1 MRVLPALVVVGGA
14 ASFAD
19 AQRVV
24 SMGIGKTKRLPPL
37 HKRTILQEL
46 HNNLTGGGYYAEV
59 SLGTPPQTVRL
70 IVDTGSSDVWVL
82 DNNADLCTDRSMQE
96 YYGGGC
102 IATFDPSESSTY
114 TALSDTPFQIAY
126 LDGSGANGTYFQDH
140 INIGGT
146 EIESLQMGLAEES
159 TINSG
164 LLGIGYSANVA
175 ATDLYPTIIDLL
187 EEQGLIALRAYSLWL
202 NSYSSDMGTILF
214 GGVDTEKFVGDL
226 IAVPVLPDSRTGIYH
241 SFAVTLSSLVLNYT
255 NGSTDTIIQQP
266 VPVIL
271 DSGTTLT
278 YLPTRIADDIY
289 SALGAVDDTS
299 VTGLVYVDCAYLRN
313 ESGLTFDYQFGGPGG
328 PLVRVPV
335 NEVVLDNIR
344 EYVELGLW
352 IPPDMPFADEDVCS
366 FGIHPGDQ
374 GIFLL
379 GDTFL
384 RSAYVVY
391 DLENHEVA
399 MAQAHINTTRSNVLE
414 ITGDGIPDVSG
425 VASQVTAEQTAT
437 GLPGPGGG
445 LPTVTITAT
454 ASPGP
459 NDSWT
464 AGSKTLTAPSALEVA
479 AIAAVAALSGLMGVG
494 LFVL

>member
-1 MRVLPALVVVGGA
+1 MRLLPALVAVGGT
-14 ASFAD
+14 ASFAA

-37 HKRTILQEL
+37 HKRADPILQEL
-46 HNNLTGGGYYAEV
+46 HNNVTGGGYYAEV
-59 SLGTPPQTVRL
+59 SVGTPPQTVSL
-70 IVDTGSSDVWVL
+70 ILDTGSSDVWVL
-82 DNNADLCTDRSMQE
+82 DSNANLCTSSRMQE
-96 YYGGGC
+96 ENGGGC
-102 IATFDPSESSTY
+102 IATFNPSESSTY

-146 EIESLQMGLAEES
+146 EIQSLQMGLAEES

-175 ATDLYPTIIDLL
+175 TRDQYPNIIDTL
-187 EEQGLIALRAYSLWL
+187 EAQGLVTIKAYSLWL
-202 NSYSSDMGTILF
+202 NAYSADMGTILF
-214 GGVDTEKFVGDL
+214 GGVDTEKFVDEL
-226 IAVPVLPDSRTGIYH
+226 IAVPVLPDSQTGIYH
-241 SFAVTLSSLVLNYT
+241 SFTVTLSSLILNYT
-255 NGSTDTIIQQP
+255 DGSTETIIQQP

-278 YLPTRIADDIY
+278 YLPPRMTYNIY

-299 VTGLVYVDCAYLRN
+299 YTGLVYVDCEYLRN
-313 ESGLTFDYQFGGPGG
+313 ESGLTFDFQFGGRGG

-335 NEVVLDNIR
+335 NEVVLDNVR
-344 EYVELGLW
+344 EYIELGLP
-352 IPPDMPFADEDVCS
+352 IPPGMPFADDVCS
-366 FGIHPGDQ
+366 LGIHPGDQ
-374 GIFLL
+374 GIYLL

-391 DLENHEVA
+391 DLEHHEVA
-399 MAQAHINTTRSNVLE
+399 IAQANINSSRSNVLE
-414 ITGDGIPDVSG
+414 ITREGIPEVSG

-437 GLPGPGGG
+437 GLPGPGGN
-445 LPTVTITAT
+445 LPTVTVT
-454 ASPGP
+454 ASPNPNNDENAGP
-459 NDSWT
+459 
-464 AGSKTLTAPSALEVA
+464 KTLTTPPTWEVA
-479 AIAAVAALSGLMGVG
+479 AIAAVAGLSGLMGVG

>member
-1 MRVLPALVVVGGA
+1 MRVLPALIAVGGT
-14 ASFAD
+14 ASFAT

-24 SMGIGKTKRLPPL
+24 SMGIGKAKRLPPL
-37 HKRTILQEL
+37 HKRAILQEL

-59 SLGTPPQTVRL
+59 SVGTPPQIVNL

-82 DNNADLCTDRSMQE
+82 DSNADLCTSRSMQDE
-96 YYGGGC
+96 YGGGC

-114 TALSDTPFQIAY
+114 TALSDAPFQIAY

-146 EIESLQMGLAEES
+146 EIESLQMGLADES

-175 ATDLYPTIIDLL
+175 TMIPYPNIIDLL
-187 EEQGLIALRAYSLWL
+187 EEQGLIAIRAYSLWL
-202 NSYSSDMGTILF
+202 NAYSADMGTILF
-214 GGVDTEKFVGDL
+214 GGVDTEKFVGEL

-241 SFAVTLSSLVLNYT
+241 SFTVTLSSLILSYAD
-255 NGSTDTIIQQP
+255 GSADPIIQQP

-278 YLPTRIADDIY
+278 YLPPRIAYNIY
-289 SALGAVDDTS
+289 SALGAVDDTLY
-299 VTGLVYVDCAYLRN
+299 TGLVYIDCTYLRN
-313 ESGLTFDYQFGGPGG
+313 GSGLTFDFQFGGSSG

-335 NEVVLDNIR
+335 NEMVLDNVR
-344 EYVELGLW
+344 EYIELGLP
-352 IPPDMPFADEDVCS
+352 IPPGMPFADDDVCS
-366 FGIHPGDQ
+366 FGIQPGDQ
-374 GIFLL
+374 GIYLL

-399 MAQAHINTTRSNVLE
+399 MAQAHINNPGSNVLE
-414 ITGDGIPDVSG
+414 ITRDGIPDVSG

-437 GLPGPGGG
+437 GLPGPGGAV
-445 LPTVTITAT
+445 PTVTVT
-454 ASPGP
+454 ASPDP
-459 NDSWT
+459 NDRAN
-464 AGSKTLTAPSALEVA
+464 AGPKTLTAPPAWEV
-479 AIAAVAALSGLMGVG
+479 AAVAAVAGLSGLIGVG
-494 LFVL
+494 LFVI